1 LVQGLGA
8 RNTELHFEYQL
19 PEVHGR
25 ADALLGRTVFEFK
38 SDLRDELPDAEEEL
52 GRYLQQRE
60 ADTGYRFVGV
70 ATDGAD
76 FFSYELKAGKLK
88 QLASKFSLRGE
99 LRKKSESAADAG
111 HALLAWLSPFLAL
124 RPELP
129 PDPDTVRQ
137 ELGRESVAYEIARS
151 RIEALWAEVKDLPD
165 VMLKRQLWSERL
177 GLVRHQHRR

>member
-1 LVQGLGA
+1 M
-8 RNTELHFEYQL
+8 
-19 PEVHGR
+19 
-25 ADALLGRTVFEFK
+25 
-38 SDLRDELPDAEEEL
+38 SDAEEEL

-60 ADTGYRFVGV
+60 TDTGYRFVGV
-70 ATDGAD
+70 TTDGAD
-76 FFSYELKAGKLK
+76 FFSYELKDRKLHRLSS
-88 QLASKFSLRGE
+88 QFILRGE
-99 LRKKSESAADAG
+99 LRKKGESAVDAG

-151 RIEALWAEVKDLPD
+151 RIEALWTEVKDFPD

-177 GLVRHQHRR
+177 GLVYGTSIDDDALFFQHSYLVAKAFLAHREKVSNARI